1 MTFEQIIN
9 EATLVADA
17 RTKTAK
23 TFKKHC
29 IEVAIPQIL
38 KAHKALGY
46 SHLFIYHD
54 SQLFTGVEQASHA
67 YEVDR
72 FSTCFTWSGET
83 FTAASANDVNFYNGV
98 SYTNYQALELD
109 SLTFY
114 GLLDCLPRML
124 AKLERATKEVQEKLE
139 RANHLMNV

>member
-23 TFKKHC
+23 DFKKHC

-54 SQLFTGVEQASHA
+54 TRLFTGVSEACNA
-67 YEVDR
+67 YECDR
-72 FSTCFTWSGET
+72 FSTRFTRNGET
-83 FTAASANDVNFYNGV
+83 FTAANANDVSFYDGV
-98 SYTNYQALELD
+98 RYTDYQAVELD
-109 SLTFY
+109 KLTFY

-124 AKLERATKEVQEKLE
+124 AKLQKNTKEVQEKLE
-139 RANHLMNV
+139 RANQLMNV

>member
-1 MTFEQIIN
+1 MVFEQIIN

-23 TFKKHC
+23 AFKAYC

-46 SHLFIYHD
+46 SYLYIYHNTR
-54 SQLFTGVEQASHA
+54 LFTGVEQACNN
-67 YEVDR
+67 YESER
-72 FSTCFTWSGET
+72 FSSRFTLDGET
-83 FTAASANDVNFYNGV
+83 VMAQSANSVCFYEGV
-98 SYTNYQALELD
+98 QYTDYQPVELD
-109 SLTFY
+109 KLTFY

-139 RANHLMNV
+139 RANQLMNV